1 MRPVQLR
8 STQRRPV
15 SRRDFIR
22 TSALAAAGGSIALA
36 GCSTS
41 SSKPSTKAP
50 GKSSGTLTMSQPAD
64 ATTMDPQLQG
74 DVADMNILIN
84 MFDCLTTRDSQNRLV
99 PQLATSWRAVNPT
112 TWRFTLRKGV
122 KFHNGE
128 PFNASV
134 VKYSIERMLN
144 PATASPIVEFKDA
157 GVTGVNIIDEY
168 TADIVSNAPTP
179 IIPQQSALFDG
190 VMVPPNYIE
199 EKGAAYF
206 AKNPVGTGPFKFVGW
221 QPGVQV
227 SMEANPHYW
236 AGAPALSQLIVKP
249 VPDSATALASLQS
262 GELDMVTGLVG
273 SDVKP
278 LVGASGIKIVSVPGI
293 RVYFVD
299 IDTETAGPLTDV
311 RVRQALNYAIDVNAL
326 VQVVLS
332 GYGQRIAT
340 LFPSNAFGYS
350 SKVSPFPYDP
360 AKAKQLLAEAGYPHG
375 FSTAMSA
382 NATNATLLQA
392 IAGQLANVGVNVS
405 QKTYAVQTFTELDY
419 VNHGSALGPTYV
431 VNNSGWSMD
440 GYSYLQSYIRP
451 TSRSSR
457 WNNAQATQLVTS
469 EQTSVNP
476 ATRQNAFDGLQSLM
490 VEQAPFIFL
499 YVSDLVLPMSTQVN
513 FKPNALGMQAMT
525 NASIASIT

>member
-1 MRPVQLR
+1 MTQ
-8 STQRRPV
+8 TQRRRV
-15 SRRDFIR
+15 SRRDFLR
-22 TSALAAAGGSIALA
+22 TSAFAAAGGTIALA
-36 GCSTS
+36 GCAS
-41 SSKPSTKAP
+41 SGSGAKTDSS
-50 GKSSGTLTMSQPAD
+50 KSSGTLTMSQPAD

-84 MFDCLTTRDSQNRLV
+84 MFDCLTTRDAQNRLV

-122 KFHNGE
+122 TFHNGE
-128 PFNASV
+128 PFNAAAM
-134 VKYSIERMLN
+134 KYSIERMLN
-144 PATASPIVEFKDA
+144 PKTASPIVEFADA

-168 TADIVSNAPTP
+168 TADVVSNAPAP
-179 IIPQQSALFDG
+179 IIPEQSALFDG
-190 VMVPPNYIE
+190 VMVPPKYIE

-206 AKNPVGTGPFKFVGW
+206 AKHPVGTGPFKFAAW

-227 SMEANPHYW
+227 AMEANSRYW
-236 AGAPALSQLIVKP
+236 GGAPSIAQLIVKP
-249 VPDSATALASLQS
+249 VPDTATALASLES
-262 GELDMVTGLVG
+262 GELDLVTGLVG

-278 LVGASGIKIVSVPGI
+278 LAGQSGIKIVSVPGI

-299 IDTETAGPLTDV
+299 IDTEAGGPLADV

-326 VQVVLS
+326 VQVVLA

-340 LFPSNAFGYS
+340 LFPSNAFGYDRS
-350 SKVSPFPYDP
+350 VSPYPYDP
-360 AKAKQLLAEAGYPHG
+360 QKAKQLLAAAGVPQG

-392 IAGQLANVGVNVS
+392 IAGQLANVGIKVS
-405 QKTYAVQTFTELDY
+405 QRTYAVQTFTEMDY
-419 VNHGSALGPTYV
+419 VNHGNSLGPTYV

-457 WNNAQATQLVTS
+457 WNNAQATQLVNT
-469 EQTSVNP
+469 EQTSVDP
-476 ATRQNAFDGLQSLM
+476 ATRSTAFQQLQSLM
-490 VEQAPFIFL
+490 IEQAPFIFL
-499 YVSDLVLPMSTQVN
+499 YASDQVLPMSTRVTFQ
-513 FKPNALGMQAMT
+513 PNALGMQAMN
-525 NASIASIT
+525 NARIS

>member
-1 MRPVQLR
+1 MTSTRP
-8 STQRRPV
+8 RPV

-41 SSKPSTKAP
+41 SSGSPAKTS

-84 MFDCLTTRDSQNRLV
+84 MFDCLTTRDSQNRLM
-99 PQLATSWRAVNPT
+99 PQLATSWHAVNPT
-112 TWRFTLRKGV
+112 TWRFNLRKGV

-144 PATASPIVEFKDA
+144 PKTASPIVEFADA
-157 GVTGVNIIDEY
+157 GVTGVNVIDEY
-168 TADIVSNAPTP
+168 TADIVSSAPAP

-190 VMVPPNYIE
+190 VMVPPSYIE
-199 EKGAAYF
+199 QNGAAYF
-206 AKNPVGTGPFKFVGW
+206 AKHPVGTGPFKFVQW
-221 QPGVQV
+221 TPGVQV
-227 SMEANPHYW
+227 VMEANPHYW
-236 AGAPALSQLIVKP
+236 GGAPSLAQLVVKP

-278 LVGASGIKIVSVPGI
+278 IAGASGIKIVSVPGI

-299 IDTETAGPLTDV
+299 IDTESTGPLADV
-311 RVRQALNYAIDVNAL
+311 RVRQALNYAVDVDAL

-332 GYGQRIAT
+332 GYGKRIAT
-340 LFPSNAFGYS
+340 LFPSNAFGYN
-350 SKVSPFPYDP
+350 SKVTPYP
-360 AKAKQLLAEAGYPHG
+360 YNPQKAKQLLAEAGYPRG

-392 IAGQLANVGVNVS
+392 IAGQLANVGVQVS

-419 VNHGSALGPTYV
+419 VNHGNALGPTYV

-457 WNNAQATQLVTS
+457 WNNAQATQYVTT

-476 ATRQNAFDGLQSLM
+476 STRQNAFEQLQNLM
-490 VEQAPFIFL
+490 IEQAPFIFL
-499 YVSDLVLPMSTQVN
+499 YVSDLVLPMSTKVN
-513 FKPNALGMQAMT
+513 FKPNALGMQAMN
-525 NASIASIT
+525 NASTG